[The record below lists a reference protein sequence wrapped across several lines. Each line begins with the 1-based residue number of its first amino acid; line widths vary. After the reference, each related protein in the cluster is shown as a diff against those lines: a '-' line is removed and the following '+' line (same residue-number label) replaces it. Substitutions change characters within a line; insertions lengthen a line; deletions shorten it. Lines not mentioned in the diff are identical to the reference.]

1 MLMGMNL
8 TNQLLVNL
16 VEYNQTLNFQVQLLV
31 VSCSHVS
38 AKHWQVPFS
47 QADYNHE
54 PPKSSQNNGP
64 DEYTHQLSWLGKCRH
79 GTG

>member
-1 MLMGMNL
+1 MYGRQVFIMLMGTDL

-31 VSCSHVS
+31 VSCSHV
-38 AKHWQVPFS
+38 FS

-64 DEYTHQLSWLGKCRH
+64 DEYTHQLSWLDKCRH